1 MDASGSVEAPE
12 INMAK
17 MRPAMNEPV
26 VLQVLPTL
34 AQAGDRIALDI
45 AGAVK
50 DEGGTALIASSGGAL
65 VAELPRSGARHMRI
79 ALDRRN
85 PLGMMASASKLV
97 RLIRNESVDII
108 HARGLHAAWP
118 AYLAARRTSRPFV
131 TTFDLGGPTVGAF
144 DRFYA
149 SALAR
154 GDRVIAVSDFV
165 ARLAYEQHKV
175 DDRRLRLVRRG
186 IDTDTFDPARVTAPR
201 MIRLARLWGLP
212 DDLPVLMLPG
222 RLMPHNGHALLIDA
236 LARIKD
242 RAFHCLV
249 VGAEG
254 DHAGY
259 SAELEA
265 KARAAGLNG
274 RFHIVPECRDM
285 AAAYMLADVVLNAAP
300 APEAFSLVLAE
311 AQAMGRPVVSTD
323 RGSAR
328 EQVAGNEMAWLVPP
342 EDPAALASAIGRAL
356 DLDPD
361 LRARLAADAAQRARA
376 RYARTT
382 MCAGTWAVYREL
394 LERPSWRPAPALT
407 EASIPS

>member
-1 MDASGSVEAPE
+1 MDASGSIETPDN
-12 INMAK
+12 NMAMK
-17 MRPAMNEPV
+17 RPAMNQPV
-26 VLQVLPTL
+26 VLQVMPTL

-45 AGAVK
+45 AGAVHN
-50 DEGGTALIASSGGAL
+50 EGGTALIASSGGSL
-65 VAELPRSGARHMRI
+65 VAELPRSGARHVRI

-85 PLGMMASASKLV
+85 PLGMLAAATKLV
-97 RLIRNESVDII
+97 RLIRSESVDIV
-108 HARGLHAAWP
+108 HVRGLHAAWP
-118 AYLAARRTSRPFV
+118 AYLAARRTARAFV
-131 TTFDLGGPTVGAF
+131 TTFDLGSPMEGAF

-186 IDTDTFDPARVTAPR
+186 IDTDSFDPARVTAPR

-222 RLMPHNGHALLIDA
+222 RLMPHNGHALLIEA

-242 RAFHCLV
+242 RPFHCLV

-254 DHAGY
+254 DHPSY

-285 AAAYMLADVVLNAAP
+285 PAAYMLSDVVLNAAP

-356 DLDPD
+356 DLEPEF
-361 LRARLAADAAQRARA
+361 RARLAGETAQRARA
-376 RYARTT
+376 RYARTQ
-382 MCAGTWAVYREL
+382 MCAGTLAVYREL
-394 LERPSWRPAPALT
+394 MERPSWRPAPALT

>member
-1 MDASGSVEAPE
+1 MGASGSVEAPDY
-12 INMAK
+12 NMAMK
-17 MRPAMNEPV
+17 RPAMNEPV

-34 AQAGDRIALDI
+34 AQASDRLALDI
-45 AGAVK
+45 AGAVHH
-50 DEGGTALIASSGGAL
+50 EGGTALIASSGGAL
-65 VAELPRSGARHMRI
+65 VAELPRSGARHVRI

-97 RLIRNESVDII
+97 RLIRSESVDIV

-118 AYLAARRTSRPFV
+118 AYLAARRTSRPLV
-131 TTFDLGGPTVGAF
+131 TTFDLGSPAEGAF
-144 DRFYA
+144 ERFYA

-154 GDRVIAVSDFV
+154 GDRVIAVSDFI
-165 ARLAYEQHKV
+165 ARVAYERHKV

-186 IDTDTFDPARVTAPR
+186 IDTDSFDPARVTAPR
-201 MIRLARLWGLP
+201 MIQLARLWGLP

-222 RLMPHNGHALLIDA
+222 RLMPHNGHGLLIDA

-249 VGAEG
+249 VGAES
-254 DHAGY
+254 DHSSY

-285 AAAYMLADVVLNAAP
+285 AAAYMLADVVLNVAP

-328 EQVAGNEMAWLVPP
+328 EQVAGNDMAWLVPP
-342 EDPAALASAIGRAL
+342 DDPSALAAAIGRAL

-361 LRARLAADAAQRARA
+361 LRTRLAAETAQRTRT
-376 RYARTT
+376 RYARTM
-382 MCAGTWAVYREL
+382 MCAGTLAVYREL
-394 LERPSWRPAPALT
+394 MERPSLHPAPALT

>member
-1 MDASGSVEAPE
+1 MSG
-12 INMAK
+12 
-17 MRPAMNEPV
+17 PV
-26 VLQVLPTL
+26 VLQVMPTL
-34 AQAGDRIALDI
+34 AHASDRIALDI
-45 AGAVK
+45 AGAVHH
-50 DEGGTALIASSGGAL
+50 EGGTALIASSGGPF
-65 VAELPRSGARHMRI
+65 VAELPRSGARHHRI
-79 ALDRRN
+79 TLDRRN
-85 PLGMMASASKLV
+85 PLGMLASASKLV
-97 RLIRNESVDII
+97 RLIRSDSVDIV

-118 AYLAARRTSRPFV
+118 AYLAARRTAKPFV
-131 TTFDLGGPTVGAF
+131 TTFDLGGPADGAF

-149 SALAR
+149 AALAR
-154 GDRVIAVSDFV
+154 GDRVIAVSEFA

-186 IDTDTFDPARVTAPR
+186 IDTETFDPSHVTAPR

-236 LARIKD
+236 LARIKN

-254 DHAGY
+254 DDPGY
-259 SAELEA
+259 SGEIEER
-265 KARAAGLNG
+265 ARAAGLNG

-285 AAAYMLADVVLNAAP
+285 AAAYMLADVVLSAAP

-311 AQAMGRPVVSTD
+311 AQAMGRPVVSID

-361 LRARLAADAAQRARA
+361 LRARLAAETAQRAQA

-382 MCAGTWAVYREL
+382 MCAGTLAVYREL
-394 LERPSWRPAPALT
+394 MERPSPHPAPALT

>member
-1 MDASGSVEAPE
+1 
-12 INMAK
+12 
-17 MRPAMNEPV
+17 
-26 VLQVLPTL
+26 Q
-34 AQAGDRIALDI
+34 
-45 AGAVK
+45 
-50 DEGGTALIASSGGAL
+50 DESGTALIASSGGAL
-65 VAELPRSGARHMRI
+65 VAELPRSGARHIRI

-97 RLIRNESVDII
+97 RLIRSESVDIV

-118 AYLAARRTSRPFV
+118 AYLAARRTSRPLV

-186 IDTDTFDPARVTAPR
+186 IDTDSFDPARVTAPR

-254 DHAGY
+254 DHPGY

-300 APEAFSLVLAE
+300 VPEAFSLVLAE

-361 LRARLAADAAQRARA
+361 LRARLAAETAQRARA

-382 MCAGTWAVYREL
+382 MCAGTLAVYREL
-394 LERPSWRPAPALT
+394 MERPSWRPAPALT